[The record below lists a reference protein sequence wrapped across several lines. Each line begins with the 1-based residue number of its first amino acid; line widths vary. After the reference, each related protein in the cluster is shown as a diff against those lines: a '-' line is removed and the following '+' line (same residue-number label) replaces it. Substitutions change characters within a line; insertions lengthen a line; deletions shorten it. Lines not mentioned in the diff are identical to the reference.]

1 MKQIDLTITGGSK
14 ALKKM
19 IEHAVMVSK
28 RVLMPRMGGLEI
40 EVTLDKNLEWHGL
53 CGMIST
59 KEMTIELRK
68 TDDYVEMIKTIIHE
82 MVHVKQYARK
92 ELKQV
97 TPDFYVWKNELVKAD
112 IGYEN
117 YPWEHEAYELE
128 KLIYKELYE
137 L

>member
-1 MKQIDLTITGGSK
+1 
-14 ALKKM
+14 M
-19 IEHAVMVSK
+19 IEHAVMISK

-40 EVTLDKNLEWHGL
+40 EVILDKNLEWHGL

-59 KEMTIELRK
+59 KEMTIELKK
-68 TDDYVEMIKTIIHE
+68 TDDYKEMVKTIIHE

-97 TPDFYVWKNELVKAD
+97 TSDFYIWKNELVKAE

-117 YPWEHEAYELE
+117 YPWEHEAYKLE
-128 KLIYKELYE
+128 ELIYNEMYG
-137 L
+137 